1 MALFEYKVR
10 TKEGKVIKGLI
21 EEASKEAAQN
31 LLHSQGFLIISL
43 DEKKGKVKKVS
54 SGKVKSDEIVVF
66 SRQITTLIESGIPL
80 VQALEILSEQ
90 VKNAYFKN
98 VILEILREVREG
110 SSFNSSL
117 AKFPKVFSDFYVS
130 MVKAGE
136 ASGKLAEILNRVS
149 GYIEDA
155 LSLQRKIRSSLA
167 YPVIVI
173 SMAVVITAFL
183 ILKVIP
189 TFKGIFDILG
199 GQLPLPTRIL
209 IGVSD
214 FSRRWF
220 LLIVIFLAVLAF
232 FLKRLAATPQGRKKI
247 DQALLNLPI
256 VGELLRKIAIA
267 RFSRTFSTLVSSGV
281 PVLQTL
287 DIVGRTSGN
296 KVVEEAV
303 VNAKKF
309 VQEGESISEPLSRSG
324 VFPPMV
330 IRMISVGEKTGKL
343 EEMLSKIAQFYEDEV
358 DTAVAGLTSMIE
370 PLIIGFLG
378 IVIGGIVVSLF
389 LPILK
394 ITQLLG
400 H

>member
-1 MALFEYKVR
+1 MALFEYRVR
-10 TKEGKVIKGLI
+10 TKEGKVAKGLI
-21 EEASKEAAQN
+21 EETSLEKVQEF
-31 LLHSQGFLIISL
+31 LHSQGLLIISINK
-43 DEKKGKVKKVS
+43 KKGKARRVT
-54 SGKVKSDEIVVF
+54 SGKVKPDEIVVF
-66 SRQITTLIESGIPL
+66 SRQLTTLIESGIPL

-90 VKNAYFKN
+90 VKNPYFKQ
-98 VILEILREVREG
+98 VILEILRNVKEG
-110 SSFNSSL
+110 TSFNSAL

-130 MVKAGE
+130 MVRAGE

-167 YPVIVI
+167 YPIIVI
-173 SMAVVITAFL
+173 SMAIVITAFL

-189 TFKGIFDILG
+189 TFKGIFDMLG
-199 GQLPLPTRIL
+199 GELPLPTRVL
-209 IGVSD
+209 IGISD

-220 LLIVIFLAVLAF
+220 LLILGVLIVLGIV
-232 FLKRLAATPQGRKKI
+232 LKKLSTTPKGKRKI
-247 DQALLNLPI
+247 DERLLRLPI
-256 VGELLRKIAIA
+256 IGELIRKIAVA
-267 RFSRTFSTLVSSGV
+267 KFCRTFSTLVSSGV
-281 PVLQTL
+281 PVLQSL
-287 DIVGRTSGN
+287 DIVGRTAGN

-303 VNAKKF
+303 ASAKKF
-309 VQEGESISEPLSRSG
+309 VQEGESISEPLARSG

-330 IRMISVGEKTGKL
+330 IRMIAVGEKTGKL
-343 EEMLSKIAQFYEDEV
+343 EEMLSKIAQFYEEEV
-358 DTAVAGLTSMIE
+358 DAAVAGLTSMIE

-394 ITQLLG
+394 VTQLIS

>member
-1 MALFEYKVR
+1 MALFEYRVR
-10 TKEGKVIKGLI
+10 TKEGKVAKGLI
-21 EEASKEAAQN
+21 EETSLEKVQEF
-31 LLHSQGFLIISL
+31 LHSQGLLIISINK
-43 DEKKGKVKKVS
+43 KKGKARRVT
-54 SGKVKSDEIVVF
+54 SGKVKPDEIVVF
-66 SRQITTLIESGIPL
+66 SRQLTTLIESGIPL

-90 VKNAYFKN
+90 VKNPYFKQ
-98 VILEILREVREG
+98 VILEILRNVKEG
-110 SSFNSSL
+110 TSFNSAL

-130 MVKAGE
+130 MVRAGE

-167 YPVIVI
+167 YPIIVI
-173 SMAVVITAFL
+173 SMAIVITAFL

-189 TFKGIFDILG
+189 TFKGIFDMLG
-199 GQLPLPTRIL
+199 GELPLPTRVL
-209 IGVSD
+209 IGISD

-220 LLIVIFLAVLAF
+220 LLILGVLIVLGIV
-232 FLKRLAATPQGRKKI
+232 LKKLSTTPKGKRKI
-247 DQALLNLPI
+247 DERLLRLPI
-256 VGELLRKIAIA
+256 IGELIRKIAVA
-267 RFSRTFSTLVSSGV
+267 KFCRTFSTLVSSGV
-281 PVLQTL
+281 PVLQSL
-287 DIVGRTSGN
+287 DIVGRTAGN

-303 VNAKKF
+303 ASAKKF
-309 VQEGESISEPLSRSG
+309 VQEGESISEPLARSG

-330 IRMISVGEKTGKL
+330 IRMIAVGEKTGKL
-343 EEMLSKIAQFYEDEV
+343 EEMLSKIAQFYEEEV
-358 DTAVAGLTSMIE
+358 DAAVAGLTSMIE

-394 ITQLLG
+394 ITQLIS

>member
-1 MALFEYKVR
+1 MALFEYRVR
-10 TKEGKVIKGLI
+10 TKEGKVAKGLI
-21 EEASKEAAQN
+21 EETSLEKVQEF
-31 LLHSQGFLIISL
+31 LHSQGLLIISINK
-43 DEKKGKVKKVS
+43 KKGKARRVT
-54 SGKVKSDEIVVF
+54 SGKVKPDEIVVF
-66 SRQITTLIESGIPL
+66 SRQLTTLIESGIPL

-90 VKNAYFKN
+90 VKNPYFKQ
-98 VILEILREVREG
+98 VILEILRNVKEG
-110 SSFNSSL
+110 TSFNSAL

-130 MVKAGE
+130 MVRAGE

-167 YPVIVI
+167 YPIIVI
-173 SMAVVITAFL
+173 SMAIVITAFL

-189 TFKGIFDILG
+189 TFKGIFDMLG
-199 GQLPLPTRIL
+199 GELPLPTRVL
-209 IGVSD
+209 IGISD

-220 LLIVIFLAVLAF
+220 LLILGVLIV
-232 FLKRLAATPQGRKKI
+232 LGIVLRKLSTTPKGKRKI
-247 DQALLNLPI
+247 DERLLRLPI
-256 VGELLRKIAIA
+256 IGELIRKIAVA
-267 RFSRTFSTLVSSGV
+267 KFCRTFSTLVSSGV
-281 PVLQTL
+281 PVLQSL
-287 DIVGRTSGN
+287 DIVGRTAGN

-303 VNAKKF
+303 ASAKKF
-309 VQEGESISEPLSRSG
+309 VQEGESISEPLARSG

-330 IRMISVGEKTGKL
+330 IRMIAVGEKTGKL
-343 EEMLSKIAQFYEDEV
+343 EEMLSKIAQFYEEEV
-358 DTAVAGLTSMIE
+358 DAAVAGLTSMIE

-394 ITQLLG
+394 VTQLIS